1 MSNPL
6 KRHHSAFIILHSA
19 FCILHSAFCIA
30 SAAYAAEAGFYRVER
45 DAAGAWRLVNPA
57 GEPTVWLGVDHVKF
71 DGFRCEADGNRKHY
85 RETNERQ
92 FGSRDAWATNT
103 AERLRAW
110 GFNGLGAA
118 CDNSR
123 FKGSGLG
130 RCVFLALGDS
140 ATAEKDDEEHWLSD
154 NLHTPGTAFPN
165 VFNPDFAAHC
175 DREAAKACAPNRDDQ
190 EVLGYFIDNEL
201 AWEARRGGP
210 AGAWGLFDNACAKP
224 AGNTARR
231 ALEDFLAT
239 KITKE
244 HKDSATLRLCVEKD
258 DLLSVPVEV
267 KREFVEF
274 VADKYF
280 EITTAAIRRHD
291 PNHLVLGCRFA
302 GTVYPDEVFRSA
314 GKYCDIV
321 SINGYAVPIPDRNEM
336 LLSFRDRY
344 YPIAETLTKLGELS
358 GRPIMLTEWSF
369 PAFDSGLPCLRG
381 VGKRFDTQAERAWAS
396 ALYARSVLSCPWVI
410 GYDYFMWVDMPAK
423 GISYR
428 FPEDSNYGL
437 VREDGRE
444 YAELTQAF
452 AAIQRRDRLG
462 FDEWRRQIQTR
473 GPLTPPPW
481 TPLLTEDRLDAQYL
495 QVVPGRLPAPSF
507 SRDGNT
513 WCATNAA
520 GLELRGSTPPC
531 PFGASPLTEGGG
543 SPTLPP
549 SERGVARSAGGS
561 TTGVS
566 PTLPPSERGVARSA
580 GGSTANKPFSSL
592 SWHGADYGTLSAEIR
607 AHAAPSPENPAG
619 GEPGTHRVAQVSGA
633 TWRETPE
640 GRGVLSLDCDLD
652 IARMALDLTVVPGNP
667 CLHIDVRRLENKGA
681 EPLVIDEIALLP
693 DTPLPEATV
702 PPKAPRPGFV
712 HRPHVTR
719 AWIDRATGRTLGA
732 LSDSPF
738 ISVIDFEAGEG
749 NARRSAVRFT
759 LSSRGILGTR
769 QLVLAPGE
777 VWTPPAPLHAL
788 IRLGDAGENDWNTF
802 AKKRQPI
809 GGNRR
814 P

>member
-1 MSNPL
+1 M
-6 KRHHSAFIILHSA
+6 
-19 FCILHSAFCIA
+19 CIVQFALCIA
-30 SAAYAAEAGFYRVER
+30 SAASAADAGFYRVER
-45 DAAGAWRLVNPA
+45 DAAGAWHLVDPA

-103 AERLRAW
+103 AERLRSW

-165 VFNPDFAAHC
+165 VFHPDFAEHC
-175 DREAAKACAPNRDDQ
+175 DREAEKTCASNRDDP

-210 AGAWGLFDNACAKP
+210 AGAWGLFDNAYAKP
-224 AGNTARR
+224 VGNTARA
-231 ALEDFLAT
+231 ALDVFLAERGL
-239 KITKE
+239 K
-244 HKDSATLRLCVEKD
+244 VGD
-258 DLLSVPVEV
+258 DIPIPV
-267 KREFVEF
+267 RMAFVEF
-274 VADKYF
+274 VAEQYF

-302 GTVYPDEVFRSA
+302 GTVYPDEVFRAA

-344 YPIAETLTKLGELS
+344 YPIAETLSKLGELS

-437 VREDGRE
+437 IREDGRE

-452 AAIQRRDRLG
+452 AAIQKRDGLG
-462 FDEWRRQIQTR
+462 FDEWRKQIPTR
-473 GPLTPPPW
+473 GPLEPPPW
-481 TPLLTEDRLDAQYL
+481 TPLLTEDRLDAEYL
-495 QVVPGRLPAPSF
+495 PVADGAVPPAF
-507 SRDGNT
+507 VRDGDG
-513 WCATNAA
+513 WRVTNAA
-520 GLELRGSTPPC
+520 GLELRGRVGGPI
-531 PFGASPLTEGGG
+531 FGASPDLSVPEAVMSPELPLEGI
-543 SPTLPP
+543 
-549 SERGVARSAGGS
+549 
-561 TTGVS
+561 
-566 PTLPPSERGVARSA
+566 
-580 GGSTANKPFSSL
+580 

-607 AHAAPSPENPAG
+607 AHAAPSPENPEG
-619 GEPGTHRVAQVSGA
+619 GEAGTHRVEEIVAA
-633 TWRETPE
+633 EWRETPE
-640 GRGVLSLDCDLD
+640 GHGVLSLDCDLG
-652 IARMALDLTVVPGNP
+652 IARMAFDLTVAPENP
-667 CLHIDVRRLENKGA
+667 CLHVDVRSLENTGD
-681 EPLVIDEIALLP
+681 ETLVIDEIALLP
-693 DTPLPEATV
+693 DTPFPEATV

-732 LSDSPF
+732 LSDSTF
-738 ISVIDFEAGEG
+738 INVIDFNAGEG
-749 NARRSAVRFT
+749 AARRSAVRFT
-759 LSSRGILGTR
+759 LSGRGILGTR
-769 QLVLAPGE
+769 QLVLDSKA

-788 IRLGDAGENDWNTF
+788 LRAGEGGEDDWNEF
-802 AKKRQPI
+802 AKRPAPLTA
-809 GGNRR
+809 GVGN
-814 P
+814 

>member
-1 MSNPL
+1 MSRVT
-6 KRHHSAFIILHSA
+6 RHSSLVTALLALAATS
-19 FCILHSAFCIA
+19 A
-30 SAAYAAEAGFYRVER
+30 SAGGAGFYRVEC
-45 DAAGAWRLVNPA
+45 DAAGAWRLVDPA

-103 AERLRAW
+103 AERLRSW
-110 GFNGLGAA
+110 GFNGLGAG

-140 ATAEKDDEEHWLSD
+140 ATAEKDDGEHWLSD

-165 VFNPDFAAHC
+165 VFHPDFAEHC
-175 DREAAKACAPNRDDQ
+175 DREAEKACVPNRDDP

-224 AGNTARR
+224 AGNTARA
-231 ALEDFLAT
+231 ALDAFLAERGL
-239 KITKE
+239 K
-244 HKDSATLRLCVEKD
+244 VGD
-258 DLLSVPVEV
+258 DIPIPV
-267 KREFVEF
+267 RMAFVEF
-274 VADKYF
+274 VAERYF
-280 EITTAAIRRHD
+280 EITTEAIRRHD

-302 GTVYPDEVFRSA
+302 GTVYPDEVFRAA

-321 SINGYAVPIPDRNEM
+321 SINGYAVPVPDRNEM

-344 YPIAETLTKLGELS
+344 YPIAETLSKLGELS

-396 ALYARSVLSCPWVI
+396 ALYARSVLSCPWVV

-452 AAIQRRDRLG
+452 AAIQRRDGLG
-462 FDEWRRQIQTR
+462 FDEWRRAIATR
-473 GPLTPPPW
+473 GPLVPPPG
-481 TPLLTEDRLDAQYL
+481 TPLLTEDRLDAEYL
-495 QVVPGRLPAPSF
+495 PVAPGGLPVPSF
-507 SRDGNT
+507 DRDGNN
-513 WCATNAA
+513 WRVTNAE
-520 GLELRGSTPPC
+520 GLELRGEI
-531 PFGASPLTEGGG
+531 FNTETQRRRG
-543 SPTLPP
+543 TET
-549 SERGVARSAGGS
+549 SESS
-561 TTGVS
+561 VS
-566 PTLPPSERGVARSA
+566 PSLRVSVLKTLFG
-580 GGSTANKPFSSL
+580 L
-592 SWHGADYGTLSAEIR
+592 SWRGADYGTLSAEMAVR
-607 AHAAPSPENPAG
+607 GVFDPKNPDGYAQK
-619 GEPGTHRVAQVSGA
+619 THRAARVLDAA
-633 TWRETPE
+633 WRETPE
-640 GRGVLSLDCDLD
+640 GRGVLSLDCDLGV
-652 IARMALDLTVVPGNP
+652 ARMGLDVTVAPESP
-667 CLHIDVRRLENKGA
+667 CLHVDVRHVENTGGEALE
-681 EPLVIDEIALLP
+681 ITEIALLP
-693 DTPLPEATV
+693 DAPLPEATV

-738 ISVIDFEAGEG
+738 IAAIDFEAGEG
-749 NARRSAVRFT
+749 AARRSAVRFT
-759 LSSRGILGTR
+759 LSGRAILGSR
-769 QLVLAPGE
+769 RLILAPGE
-777 VWTPPAPLHAL
+777 DWTPPAPLHAL
-788 IRLGDAGENDWNTF
+788 IRPGDRGEGEWEEF
-802 AKKRQPI
+802 SSRKVAPK
-809 GGNRR
+809 
-814 P
+814 

>member
-1 MSNPL
+1 MPL
-6 KRHHSAFIILHSA
+6 VTRHSSLVTALLALAATS
-19 FCILHSAFCIA
+19 A
-30 SAAYAAEAGFYRVER
+30 SAGGAGFYRVER
-45 DAAGAWRLVNPA
+45 DAAGAWRLLDPA
-57 GEPTVWLGVDHVKF
+57 GNPTVWLGVDHVKF

-85 RETNERQ
+85 REANERQ

-103 AERLRAW
+103 AVRLRSW
-110 GFNGLGAA
+110 GFNGLGAG

-140 ATAEKDDEEHWLSD
+140 ATAEKDDGEHWLSD

-165 VFNPDFAAHC
+165 VFHPDFAEHC
-175 DREAAKACAPNRDDQ
+175 DREAEKACAPNRDDP

-224 AGNTARR
+224 VGNTARA
-231 ALEDFLAT
+231 ALDAFLAERGL
-239 KITKE
+239 K
-244 HKDSATLRLCVEKD
+244 VGD
-258 DLLSVPVEV
+258 DIPIPV
-267 KREFVEF
+267 RMAFVEF
-274 VADKYF
+274 VAEKYF

-302 GTVYPDEVFRSA
+302 GTVYPDEVFRAA

-336 LLSFRDRY
+336 LLSYGPRY
-344 YPIAETLTKLGELS
+344 YPIAETLSKLGELS

-396 ALYARSVLSCPWVI
+396 ALYARSVLSCPWVV

-437 VREDGRE
+437 IREDGRE
-444 YAELTQAF
+444 YAELTAAF
-452 AAIQRRDRLG
+452 AAIQKRDGLG
-462 FDEWRRQIQTR
+462 FDEWRKRIQMR
-473 GPLTPPPW
+473 GPLEPPPW
-481 TPLLTEDRLDAQYL
+481 TPLLTEDRLDAEYL
-495 QVVPGRLPAPSF
+495 PVADGAVPPAF
-507 SRDGNT
+507 VRDGDE
-513 WCATNAA
+513 WRVTNAA
-520 GLELRGSTPPC
+520 GLELRGRVGGPI
-531 PFGASPLTEGGG
+531 FGASPDLSVPEAVMSPALPLEGI
-543 SPTLPP
+543 
-549 SERGVARSAGGS
+549 
-561 TTGVS
+561 
-566 PTLPPSERGVARSA
+566 
-580 GGSTANKPFSSL
+580 

-607 AHAAPSPENPAG
+607 AHAAPVPERPEG
-619 GEPGTHRVAQVSGA
+619 GEAGTHRGVQVLDA
-633 TWRETPE
+633 AWRETPE
-640 GRGVLSLDCDLD
+640 GRGVLSLDCDLG
-652 IARMALDLTVVPGNP
+652 IARMALDLTVAPENP
-667 CLHIDVRRLENKGA
+667 CLHVDVRRLENTGDA
-681 EPLVIDEIALLP
+681 TLVIDEIALLP
-693 DTPLPEATV
+693 DTPFPEATV

-719 AWIDRATGRTLGA
+719 AWLDRATGRTLGA

-738 ISVIDFEAGEG
+738 IAAIDFDAGEG
-749 NARRSAVRFT
+749 AARRSAVRFT
-759 LSSRGILGTR
+759 LSGRGILGNR

-788 IRLGDAGENDWNTF
+788 LRVGEGGEDDWNEF
-802 AKKRQPI
+802 AK
-809 GGNRR
+809 R
-814 P
+814 PTPLTAVGRH

>member
-6 KRHHSAFIILHSA
+6 KRHISASCIAHHA

-30 SAAYAAEAGFYRVER
+30 SAASAAEAGFYRVER
-45 DAAGAWRLVNPA
+45 DAAGAWRLIDPA

-140 ATAEKDDEEHWLSD
+140 ATAEKADEEHWLSD

-165 VFNPDFAAHC
+165 VFNPDFAEHC
-175 DREAAKACAPNRDDQ
+175 DREAAKACAPNRDDP

-201 AWEARRGGP
+201 AWEARKGGP
-210 AGAWGLFDNACAKP
+210 AGEWGLFDNAARKP

-244 HKDSATLRLCVEKD
+244 HKDSATLRLSVEKD

-437 VREDGRE
+437 IREDGRE

-452 AAIQRRDRLG
+452 AAIQRRDGLG
-462 FDEWRRQIQTR
+462 FDEWRKQIQTR
-473 GPLTPPPW
+473 GPLEPPPG
-481 TPLLTEDRLDAQYL
+481 TPLLTEDRLDAEYL
-495 QVVPGRLPAPSF
+495 QVVPGRPAPSF

-513 WCATNAA
+513 WCVTNAA
-520 GLELRGSTPPC
+520 GLELRGKC
-531 PFGASPLTEGGG
+531 
-543 SPTLPP
+543 
-549 SERGVARSAGGS
+549 RSAGGS
-561 TTGVS
+561 PAAVAGVEHIV
-566 PTLPPSERGVARSA
+566 LRS
-580 GGSTANKPFSSL
+580 L
-592 SWHGADYGTLSAEIR
+592 DYGTLSAEIR
-607 AHAAPSPENPAG
+607 AHAAPRPENPDG
-619 GEPGTHRVAQVSGA
+619 GESGTHRVVQVAGVA
-633 TWRETPE
+633 WRETPE
-640 GRGVLSLDCDLD
+640 GRGVLSLDCNLG
-652 IARMALDLTVVPGNP
+652 IARMALDITVAPKTP

-702 PPKAPRPGFV
+702 PPKAPSPGFV

-749 NARRSAVRFT
+749 TARRSAVRFT
-759 LSSRGILGTR
+759 LSGRGILGTR

-777 VWTPPAPLHAL
+777 VWTPPAPLHSL
-788 IRLGDAGENDWNTF
+788 IRLGDAGEGEWNDF
-802 AKKRQPI
+802 ASR
-809 GGNRR
+809 
-814 P
+814 